1 MILTLDPQVAGASGD
16 MVLGALIAVG
26 ADPNRLEEVVHEVS
40 SLGHEVDVHVHE
52 IRKRGVR
59 AVRVEVDAEGDLRDP
74 DELRESVKTVAENV
88 LEDRWRELPELALKY
103 LLRAEERVHGDL
115 YHLHELGSSDTVV
128 DLVGTAA
135 LLEDL
140 NPKASEV
147 LPPNVGSGTV
157 EAEHGR
163 LPVPA
168 PAVVEVL
175 SGWDVGIVWEGEG
188 ELLTPTGAALLRTI
202 DELLPDPSPPYMV
215 KRQGFGA
222 GARDLPDRPNVLRA
236 LICEPGGSDEHV
248 RIVETSVDD
257 VDGEAVGELIEAVL
271 QLEGVRDVEILHGFG
286 KKGRPRFV
294 IRVVTEDRPGI
305 EREVFRELFRW
316 TGTLGA
322 RVYRC
327 TRVTADRR
335 VVDVDG
341 IRVKVSR
348 FEDVHHAK
356 PEWEDVRRE
365 VDRESAPLTRARL
378 VWGLRKRYDGN
389 DENGVGE

>member
-40 SLGHEVDVHVHE
+40 SLGHEVDVHVRE
-52 IRKRGVR
+52 IRKRGIH
-59 AVRVEVDAEGDLRDP
+59 AVRVEVDVEGDLRDP
-74 DELRESVKTVAENV
+74 DELRKAVRTVAENV
-88 LEDRWRELPELALKY
+88 LEGRWREFPERALRY
-103 LLRAEERVHGDL
+103 LLKAEERVHGDL
-115 YHLHELGSSDTVV
+115 RHLHELGSPDTVV

-140 NPKASEV
+140 NPEASEV

-157 EAEHGR
+157 KTEHGR
-163 LPVPA
+163 LPVPT

-175 SGWDVGIVWEGEG
+175 SGWDAGILREGKG

-202 DELLPDPSPPYMV
+202 DELLPNPSTPYRV

-222 GARDLPDRPNVLRA
+222 GTRDLPDRPNVLRA

-257 VDGEAVGELIEAVL
+257 VDGEAVGELIEAAL
-271 QLEGVRDVEILHGFG
+271 RLEGVRDVEVLHGFG

-327 TRVTADRR
+327 ARVTADREI
-335 VVDVDG
+335 VDVDG

-348 FEDVHHAK
+348 FEDVRHAK

-378 VWGLRKRYDGN
+378 IRDLRKRYD
-389 DENGVGE
+389 DEDGDGVGD

>member
-16 MVLGALIAVG
+16 MILGALVAVG
-26 ADPNRLEEVVHEVS
+26 ADPDRLEEVAHEVS
-40 SLGHEVDVHVHE
+40 SLDHDVDVRIREV
-52 IRKRGVR
+52 RKRGIR
-59 AVRVEVDAEGDLRDP
+59 AIRVEVDAEGDLRDP
-74 DELRESVKTVAENV
+74 DELRKAVRTAAGNA
-88 LEDRWRELPELALKY
+88 LGDRWRELPELTLKY
-103 LLRAEERVHGDL
+103 LLRAEKHVHGDL
-115 YHLHELGSSDTVV
+115 SHLHELGSPDTVV

-140 NPKASEV
+140 DPKASEV

-157 EAEHGR
+157 GTEHGR
-163 LPVPA
+163 LPVPT

-175 SGWDVGIVWEGEG
+175 SGWDVGVVREGEG
-188 ELLTPTGAALLRTI
+188 ELLTPTGAALLRAI
-202 DELLPDPSPPYMV
+202 DEFLPDPSPPYRV

-222 GARDLPDRPNVLRA
+222 GTKDLPDRPNVLRV
-236 LICEPGGSDEHV
+236 LVCEPGEPGEHV

-257 VDGEAVGELIEAVL
+257 IDGEAVGELIEAAL
-271 QLEGVRDVEILHGFG
+271 QLEGVRDVEVLHGFG

-294 IRVVTEDRPGI
+294 IRIVTEDRPGI

-335 VVDVDG
+335 TIDVDG
-341 IRVKVSR
+341 VRVKISR
-348 FEDVHHAK
+348 FEDVRHAK

-378 VWGLRKRYDGN
+378 IGNLRKRYEGD
-389 DENGVGE
+389 D